1 VSKIDAYLPRLEGL
15 ACACD
20 CCGRGWLVPW
30 MKKISLVDNDD
41 QYFVLVV
48 RDSAWISLALRG
60 FV

>member
-48 RDSAWISLALRG
+48 RLSLDH
-60 FV
+60 F